1 MAIPGRFRHPVPFL
15 LLYNSPMSDLAV
27 NEQLHAIPR
36 ASVYTTNA
44 WLVFGVICFVSVFFN
59 WYLQQQVL
67 TDQVYTYSLGGQV
80 NPDKLAAFLQG
91 QHRMAVL
98 SYLLI
103 PAVLLVKMVLVTL
116 CLLTGLLLTSQ
127 KVSFSTLFRIVLFA
141 ETAFVAST
149 LLRLLLLAFS
159 HNVESLGQYMAFAP
173 LSLFNFFHA
182 QSVPNWL
189 VYPLQTLDV
198 FQALYIYLLA
208 KGLSVYFKRSVP
220 QSVELVLGSYG
231 VGLFTMM
238 ILFAFISI
246 TFNP

>member
-1 MAIPGRFRHPVPFL
+1 
-15 LLYNSPMSDLAV
+15 MSDLAA
-27 NEQLHAIPR
+27 NEHRQTLPD

-44 WLVFGVICFVSVFFN
+44 WLVFGVVCFVSVFFN

-67 TDQVYTYSLGGQV
+67 TDQVYQYSLGGQV
-80 NPDKLAAFLQG
+80 NPDKLTAFLQG
-91 QHRMAVL
+91 QHRMEVL

-103 PAVLLVKMVLVTL
+103 PVVLLVKMVLVTL

-127 KVSFSTLFRIVLFA
+127 KIAVKVLFRIVLFA
-141 ETAFVAST
+141 EMAFVAST
-149 LLRLLLLAFS
+149 LLRLLLLAFF

-173 LSLFNFFHA
+173 LSLFSFFHA

-208 KGLSVYFKRSVP
+208 KGLSVYLKRSMP
-220 QSVELVLGSYG
+220 PSVELVLGSYG
-231 VGLFTMM
+231 VGLFTVM

>member
-1 MAIPGRFRHPVPFL
+1 MRDLVVNEDRQTIPGAPV
-15 LLYNSPMSDLAV
+15 YA
-27 NEQLHAIPR
+27 
-36 ASVYTTNA
+36 TNA
-44 WLVFGVICFVSVFFN
+44 WLVFGVICFVAVFNN
-59 WYLQQQVL
+59 WYLQKQVL
-67 TDQVYTYSLGGQV
+67 TDQIYTYSLGGQV
-80 NPDKLAAFLQG
+80 NPDKLTAFLQG
-91 QHRMAVL
+91 QHRMELL

-103 PAVLLVKMVLVTL
+103 PVVLFIKMVLVTL

-127 KVSFSTLFRIVLFA
+127 KVSFQIVFRIVLFA

-149 LLRLLLLAFS
+149 LLRLLLLAFF

-182 QSVPNWL
+182 ASVPNWL

-198 FQALYIYLLA
+198 FQVLYIYLLA
-208 KGLSVYFKRSVP
+208 KGLSVYFKRSLT
-220 QSVELVLGSYG
+220 QSVEQVLGSYG
-231 VGLFTMM
+231 VGLFAAM

>member
-1 MAIPGRFRHPVPFL
+1 
-15 LLYNSPMSDLAV
+15 MSDLAV
-27 NEQLHAIPR
+27 NENRQTLPG
-36 ASVYTTNA
+36 ASVYTTSA
-44 WLVFGVICFVSVFFN
+44 WLVFGVICFVAVFFN
-59 WYLQQQVL
+59 WYLQKQVL
-67 TDQVYTYSLGGQV
+67 TDQVYTYSLGDQV
-80 NPDKLAAFLQG
+80 NPDKLTAFLQG
-91 QHRMAVL
+91 QHRMELL

-103 PAVLLVKMVLVTL
+103 PVVLLTKMVLVSL
-116 CLLTGLLLTSQ
+116 CLFTGLLLTSQ
-127 KVSFSTLFRIVLFA
+127 KVSFSILFRIVLFA

-149 LLRLLLLAFS
+149 LLRLLLLAFF

-182 QSVPNWL
+182 ASVPNWL

-208 KGLSVYFKRSVP
+208 RGLSVYLRRSLV
-220 QSVELVLGSYG
+220 QSVEQVLGSYG
-231 VGLFTMM
+231 VGLFTAM